1 MTLVSAKE
9 EYDEEAGVDE
19 DPAAS
24 GSETT
29 TSLSIAGT
37 RGSCSCAFR
46 SLSLSLSLSAPAVLA
61 LVGVAFLRECVRRAR
76 RLLDGRRRLHF
87 AGPIG
92 GDGPSIGFTFGLG
105 T

>member
-1 MTLVSAKE
+1 MTLVSVKE

-37 RGSCSCAFR
+37 RGSCSCDSR
-46 SLSLSLSLSAPAVLA
+46 SLSLSAPAVLA
-61 LVGVAFLRECVRRAR
+61 LVGVAFLRPPACGGRGEASRWSAKVALRRAYWW
-76 RLLDGRRRLHF
+76 
-87 AGPIG
+87 
-92 GDGPSIGFTFGLG
+92 
-105 T
+105 

>member
-46 SLSLSLSLSAPAVLA
+46 SLSLSAPAVLA